1 MASGTKPAVQ
11 VRVDAKT
18 EDAQKSIKKF
28 EKAMTRS
35 FGKVELASIGI
46 GLAINALGATFRRLK
61 AHMGETIKAAAEQE
75 RVELALLTAIRSRQ
89 RFSQADFE
97 RLQAHNNERQQS
109 LGIGDEEQ
117 LQLQA
122 QASAL
127 GIHATALNK
136 TTKRVIALRDM
147 TGGSSGLGESLKKVA
162 KIINGSTTELQE
174 LGIKTKT
181 AEEALAKLDAHFL
194 VVEQRSGTFAQKLD
208 TLNANYGD
216 LMETMGFLVT
226 KNKALKIAFEGV
238 NKGVLKVKEIFEDD
252 KFQKKMSGWIA
263 ILARLGQAAT
273 LVATGFYAMATLSTE
288 GIEIEA
294 LYELKRTLKDIE
306 KSAAAVTATVVT
318 PIGTPQER
326 ERMGGG
332 RRILGAGEADPNQKL
347 RGRLAA
353 KVKPPPTGGS
363 GVDKEELRRRARER
377 RALEDEI
384 WARSYEKN
392 KAARKSR
399 EAEEAREEQ
408 ERLQRYKEGQ
418 QFWADYNMEAELERD
433 TAKQESDKYRLEQER
448 EFWATSV
455 DIAVQGSTM
464 VAQAIGV
471 GIASG
476 EMEMGRVLAN
486 MGAMVLG
493 TFGDLFIALGTA
505 AIVGGKASTAAAFLA
520 PYFGGPAGVVAGIS
534 MIGAGV
540 VMKGAAAGV
549 SHLANAPKK
558 DAQAARST
566 VAGMRRRED
575 RTKSR
580 RDLPGSGSG
589 NVVVNVNFNQP
600 VGSPRRAAMMISD
613 ILKTGGTLTPAWNGH
628 G

>member
-216 LMETMGFLVT
+216 LICTE
-226 KNKALKIAFEGV
+226 
-238 NKGVLKVKEIFEDD
+238 
-252 KFQKKMSGWIA
+252 
-263 ILARLGQAAT
+263 ARHP
-273 LVATGFYAMATLSTE
+273 
-288 GIEIEA
+288 
-294 LYELKRTLKDIE
+294 KR
-306 KSAAAVTATVVT
+306 
-318 PIGTPQER
+318 
-326 ERMGGG
+326 
-332 RRILGAGEADPNQKL
+332 
-347 RGRLAA
+347 
-353 KVKPPPTGGS
+353 
-363 GVDKEELRRRARER
+363 ELRRPHGN
-377 RALEDEI
+377 DGFP
-384 WARSYEKN
+384 SH
-392 KAARKSR
+392 
-399 EAEEAREEQ
+399 EE
-408 ERLQRYKEGQ
+408 
-418 QFWADYNMEAELERD
+418 
-433 TAKQESDKYRLEQER
+433 
-448 EFWATSV
+448 
-455 DIAVQGSTM
+455 
-464 VAQAIGV
+464 
-471 GIASG
+471 
-476 EMEMGRVLAN
+476 
-486 MGAMVLG
+486 
-493 TFGDLFIALGTA
+493 
-505 AIVGGKASTAAAFLA
+505 
-520 PYFGGPAGVVAGIS
+520 
-534 MIGAGV
+534 
-540 VMKGAAAGV
+540 
-549 SHLANAPKK
+549 
-558 DAQAARST
+558 
-566 VAGMRRRED
+566 
-575 RTKSR
+575 
-580 RDLPGSGSG
+580 
-589 NVVVNVNFNQP
+589 
-600 VGSPRRAAMMISD
+600 
-613 ILKTGGTLTPAWNGH
+613 
-628 G
+628 